1 MCLCLYAD
9 YADANGKTERM
20 KVVENFVDANFEI
33 STRTNWVI
41 TIPVGEDY
49 IYSGADRVTLDTPA
63 YLSKS
68 GYTMLPLRAAVK
80 AFDREPTKVDW
91 NAGEKEVTILKGD
104 VYFQMKAGEK
114 KMPLWWQ
121 SIETSGEL
129 EIVNGR
135 AFLPMRDWAKIFGSR
150 KNSLER

>member
-1 MCLCLYAD
+1 MHYGLYAD

-63 YLSKS
+63 YQKRLYHAAPACS
-68 GYTMLPLRAAVK
+68 G
-80 AFDREPTKVDW
+80 
-91 NAGEKEVTILKGD
+91 KG
-104 VYFQMKAGEK
+104 V
-114 KMPLWWQ
+114 
-121 SIETSGEL
+121 
-129 EIVNGR
+129 
-135 AFLPMRDWAKIFGSR
+135 
-150 KNSLER
+150 